1 MTGNRRVRPCRP
13 ACRRGVR
20 AVKLEPAGMA
30 PTKIASAV
38 YEIQYPA
45 QMRQD
50 VRHAVQAYN
59 ALSQALVEKKGKK
72 GKMKQMDLKQY
83 LPALE
88 LVETG
93 ETVSVPAELPAGN
106 TLTVNPALL
115 LDFLEKGTG
124 LPPEAPRILRVAL
137 KTQEGGNFLLI
148 FLALHILFVVLYF

>member
-72 GKMKQMDLKQY
+72 RENEADGSQ
-83 LPALE
+83 A
-88 LVETG
+88 
-93 ETVSVPAELPAGN
+93 VSPGPGTCGN
-106 TLTVNPALL
+106 
-115 LDFLEKGTG
+115 
-124 LPPEAPRILRVAL
+124 R
-137 KTQEGGNFLLI
+137 
-148 FLALHILFVVLYF
+148 